1 MGEKKPAGEE
11 GNWFVWLKKKK
22 KQAFSSMTSFSQ
34 VHLWRLHADKLRH
47 LSCSHH
53 DCLSGLEINPT
64 INSSPL
70 MLLQRIKPN
79 RKCNYER
86 TNIIENV
93 EYIARL
99 HGAAQLM
106 DWIVGCILCV
116 IVCCC
121 GCVFS
126 DPHRRGLE
134 WGDVQRY
141 SLSRR
146 SEVWHVVLHLL
157 YSADTIWKLYPS
169 FQNIQYSF

>member
-106 DWIVGCILCV
+106 DWIVCD
-116 IVCCC
+116 
-121 GCVFS
+121 CVFLWVRFLRS
-126 DPHRRGLE
+126 SPERTGMRWCTTVFALKEE
-134 WGDVQRY
+134 W
-141 SLSRR
+141 SL
-146 SEVWHVVLHLL
+146 
-157 YSADTIWKLYPS
+157 ACGPPS
-169 FQNIQYSF
+169 TL